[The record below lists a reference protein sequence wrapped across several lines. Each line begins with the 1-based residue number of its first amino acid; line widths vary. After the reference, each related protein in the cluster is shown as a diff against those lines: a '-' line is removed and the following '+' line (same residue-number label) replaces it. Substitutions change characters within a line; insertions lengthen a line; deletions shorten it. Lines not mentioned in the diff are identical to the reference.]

1 MEQSTLL
8 KIARL
13 RTLSARNGKAFDV
26 VRFATDRQFARDTLT
41 TVLDTDD
48 EQVLMLGLELM
59 DALKMVTLD
68 ASPVPVAAPLP
79 ATPPAPSPTDTT
91 AMRYIGRLR

>member
-1 MEQSTLL
+1 MEQGTLL

-13 RTLSARNGKAFDV
+13 RTLSARNGRAFDV
-26 VRFATDRQFARDTLT
+26 VRFATDRQFARETLT
-41 TVLDTDD
+41 QVLDTDD

-68 ASPVPVAAPLP
+68 APPVASPAPA
-79 ATPPAPSPTDTT
+79 ATPAAPSPTDTT

>member
-59 DALKMVTLD
+59 DALKMVALD
-68 ASPVPVAAPLP
+68 APPVPAPAPVAAV
-79 ATPPAPSPTDTT
+79 PSPAEVTT
-91 AMRYIGRLR
+91 TRYIGRLR

>member
-26 VRFATDRQFARDTLT
+26 VRFATDQQFARDTLT

-68 ASPVPVAAPLP
+68 APPVPVPAPAAPG
-79 ATPPAPSPTDTT
+79 PAPSPADATT
-91 AMRYIGRLR
+91 TRYIGRLR

>member
-41 TVLDTDD
+41 HVLDTDD

-68 ASPVPVAAPLP
+68 A
-79 ATPPAPSPTDTT
+79 PPAPPPAPAPPGPPDTT
-91 AMRYIGRLR
+91 APRPIGRPRQARRA